1 MNIENLKMRMLD
13 EEAPVQFVDAYQSFI
28 LKKKDIDSV
37 VGVYDADVFLTEW
50 NADMVVKI
58 FAAKVGLDGQEVYA
72 NHRDFVFERKDGDFV
87 KVEKI

>member
-1 MNIENLKMRMLD
+1 MNIENLKMRVLH

-28 LKKKDIDSV
+28 LKKEDIDSV
-37 VGVYDADVFLTEW
+37 VGVYDANVILTEW

-58 FAAKVGLDGQEVYA
+58 FAAKVSLDGQEVYA